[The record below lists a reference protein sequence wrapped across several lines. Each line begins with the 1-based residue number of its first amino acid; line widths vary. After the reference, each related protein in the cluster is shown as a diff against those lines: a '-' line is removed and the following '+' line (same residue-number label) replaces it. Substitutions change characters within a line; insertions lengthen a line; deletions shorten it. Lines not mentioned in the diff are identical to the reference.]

1 MSYKTILVHLDAS
14 KAAGARADIALALA
28 QTFDAHV
35 AALYA
40 LTVVPAPT
48 WAFTAAGI
56 TLAEARVKAETALR
70 EGARA
75 VWDAA
80 LRRSGWGKVEWRSSE
95 LDALEATSLH
105 ARYADLVVIGQNDP
119 GDGSTGV
126 AADFQQRLPLV
137 AGRPVLVVPYAREKR
152 PVGENVLV
160 AWNASRES
168 TRAVTDA
175 LPLLRKAKQVHVAS
189 FNPGR
194 TYGTHGDVP
203 GADIA
208 LYLSRHGVNVAVSQY
223 QAADIDV
230 GNDLLS
236 RAADLDADLIVMGAY
251 GHSRFAELML
261 GGVTRTLLESMTVPV
276 ILSH

>member
-1 MSYKTILVHLDAS
+1 MAYRTILVHLDAG
-14 KAAGARADIALALA
+14 KAVGARLDIALALA
-28 QTFDAHV
+28 QKFDAHV
-35 AALYA
+35 VGLYA

-48 WAFTAAGI
+48 WAMSAAGG
-56 TLAEARVKAETALR
+56 TLVEARAKSEAELR
-70 EGARA
+70 QGARA
-75 VWDAA
+75 VWEAA
-80 LRRSGWGKVEWRSSE
+80 VRRSGWGKTEWRSS
-95 LDALEATSLH
+95 DADVLQAMTLH
-105 ARYADLVVIGQNDP
+105 ARYADLLVIGQNDP
-119 GDGSTGV
+119 GEETSGV
-126 AADFQQRLPLV
+126 SSDFQQRLPLL
-137 AGRPVLVVPYAREKR
+137 AGRPVLAVPYAREKR
-152 PVGENVLV
+152 PVGDNVLV
-160 AWNASRES
+160 AWNASREA

-175 LPLLRKAKQVHVAS
+175 LPMLRAAGQVHVAA

-194 TYGTHGDVP
+194 PGGAHGDVP

-208 LYLSRHGVNVAVSQY
+208 LYLSRHGVKVSVSQY

-276 ILSH
+276 LLSH